1 MSIENQT
8 IGISDIEVL
17 MIDDCSS
24 DNTYS
29 IIKEY
34 SNKYAGFKAIHIK
47 QPTGSPGT
55 PRNIGILESTSKFII
70 FLDHDDLFEINALS
84 ILYDSIIL

>member
-34 SNKYAGFKAIHIK
+34 SNKFDV
-47 QPTGSPGT
+47 PTWF
-55 PRNIGILESTSKFII
+55 TSDITHKSNNVTLPFGKM
-70 FLDHDDLFEINALS
+70 INL
-84 ILYDSIIL
+84 